1 MTRHDPRR
9 ATLGREYRRRQ
20 LHVRLRQIDKQRP
33 IKTVLSR
40 QPRIVIT
47 TDLRP
52 FERRIELLAYRTGEM
67 RRVLERCERAAS

>member
-9 ATLGREYRRRQ
+9 ATLGRKYRSRQ

-33 IKTVLSR
+33 IKTVLSH
-40 QPRIVIT
+40 QPRIVTT

-52 FERRIELLAYRTGEM
+52 FKRRIELLAYQTGEM
-67 RRVLERCERAAS
+67 RRILDRHERAAS

>member
-1 MTRHDPRR
+1 MTRHDPRK

-20 LHVRLRQIDKQRP
+20 LQVRLRQIDKHRP

-67 RRVLERCERAAS
+67 RRVLGPM

>member
-20 LHVRLRQIDKQRP
+20 LQVRLRQIDKQRP
-33 IKTVLSR
+33 IKTVLSH

-52 FERRIELLAYRTGEM
+52 FERRIELLAYRAGEM